1 MFGRFLL
8 GAGLGGLVGTG
19 VLALVSVSLSG
30 PFPQNST
37 ASTVRTE
44 ASIEDPDARLAPD
57 AKTLTEETAGEA
69 AAVVD
74 PATNPVAGTPTVPPL
89 NAAEAPEVTET
100 AKQTA
105 PEERADPEFAAAPKL
120 IDLPELALEHSSDPA
135 LAAALEAAFDAGD
148 TAPGLVPDQ
157 PADLADAANDAVP
170 QAPVAP
176 EAAPL
181 VAGVTE
187 GPDADATPPADLAG
201 LPETPALPQDGL
213 ANGETGGTAAG
224 ATVSRPADPAEDSAP
239 ALAAAPEPPPLTVE
253 EERMLAQMAADQLLG
268 GTAPAKD
275 APELPAGDGFVI
287 IEDMPPSAPTPA
299 EAAADTALADA
310 AGGQGAVEDL
320 PADRDPA
327 PDSAELSADSDAPE
341 TGAASDPA
349 AVKMLTLDD
358 NSSLPGNGAI
368 SRETGDGSNRLPRI
382 GETPQEVTAEGAAI
396 GSDAPRLLFA
406 RDFEN
411 PANKPRFAVILLD
424 DGSPELDRAA
434 LADLPFAVSFA
445 IDPQLPNASEIAALY
460 RAAGQEVIMV
470 ASGLPKGAVAS
481 DVAVAFGAMAQVLPE
496 AVATMD
502 APGRSFQAD
511 RPLASLVVPEI
522 AAQGR
527 GLITWNIG
535 LNAADQVAKREDV
548 PAAVIFRDLDA
559 EGEEAPVIRRYLDR
573 AAFKAAQDGGVTVFG
588 RASHAATVT
597 ALLEWAVE
605 GRAASVELAPVTA
618 MLDVD

>member
-30 PFPQNST
+30 PFPQNRSAGT
-37 ASTVRTE
+37 LRTE
-44 ASIEDPDARLAPD
+44 VGIEDADARLAPD
-57 AKTLTEETAGEA
+57 AKAVTTETAAET

-74 PATNPVAGTPTVPPL
+74 PVADPAVAGIPTAPSLDAPG
-89 NAAEAPEVTET
+89 APEETET
-100 AKQTA
+100 AKPSV
-105 PEERADPEFAAAPKL
+105 PEDKADPDFAAAPNL

-135 LAAALEAAFDAGD
+135 LAAALEAALDAGD
-148 TAPGLVPDQ
+148 RAPGLVPDQ
-157 PADLADAANDAVP
+157 PADLADAASDAVP
-170 QAPVAP
+170 EAPAAP

-187 GPDADATPPADLAG
+187 GPDTVATPPAELAG

-213 ANGETGGTAAG
+213 ADGETGVAAAG
-224 ATVSRPADPAEDSAP
+224 TTVSRPAGPAEDSAP
-239 ALAAAPEPPPLTVE
+239 ALASAPEPPPLTVE
-253 EERMLAQMAADQLLG
+253 EERMLAQMAADPLPQ
-268 GTAPAKD
+268 GTEPAKS
-275 APELPAGDGFVI
+275 APVAGDGFVI
-287 IEDMPPSAPTPA
+287 LEDVPTPSPA

-310 AGGQGAVEDL
+310 AGDGQVAVESL

-327 PDSAELSADSDAPE
+327 ADTADPSPDSGGPE

-358 NSSLPGNGAI
+358 KSSLPGNGTI
-368 SRETGDGSNRLPRI
+368 SRETGDGSTRLPRI
-382 GETPQEVTAEGAAI
+382 GETPEEAAAESTAI
-396 GSDAPRLLFA
+396 GSDAPRILFA
-406 RDFEN
+406 RDFAN

-470 ASGLPKGAVAS
+470 ASGLPKGAAAS
-481 DVAVAFGAMAQVLPE
+481 DVAVAFSAMAQVLPE

>member
-1 MFGRFLL
+1 
-8 GAGLGGLVGTG
+8 
-19 VLALVSVSLSG
+19 
-30 PFPQNST
+30 
-37 ASTVRTE
+37 
-44 ASIEDPDARLAPD
+44 
-57 AKTLTEETAGEA
+57 
-69 AAVVD
+69 
-74 PATNPVAGTPTVPPL
+74 
-89 NAAEAPEVTET
+89 
-100 AKQTA
+100 
-105 PEERADPEFAAAPKL
+105 
-120 IDLPELALEHSSDPA
+120 
-135 LAAALEAAFDAGD
+135 
-148 TAPGLVPDQ
+148 
-157 PADLADAANDAVP
+157 
-170 QAPVAP
+170 
-176 EAAPL
+176 
-181 VAGVTE
+181 
-187 GPDADATPPADLAG
+187 
-201 LPETPALPQDGL
+201 
-213 ANGETGGTAAG
+213 
-224 ATVSRPADPAEDSAP
+224 
-239 ALAAAPEPPPLTVE
+239 
-253 EERMLAQMAADQLLG
+253 
-268 GTAPAKD
+268 
-275 APELPAGDGFVI
+275 
-287 IEDMPPSAPTPA
+287 
-299 EAAADTALADA
+299 
-310 AGGQGAVEDL
+310 
-320 PADRDPA
+320 
-327 PDSAELSADSDAPE
+327 
-341 TGAASDPA
+341 
-349 AVKMLTLDD
+349 MLTLDG

-445 IDPQLPNASEIAALY
+445 IDPQLPNAAEIAALY